1 MVANKL
7 RVLLV
12 ETSLED
18 AQRTL
23 TKLEQSGYKVEHRRV
38 DNASTMQAAL
48 IENEWDVVLCSYDQS
63 GFCGLA
69 ALQLMQS
76 QGVNLPFLFLSH
88 DLHEET
94 IIRTM
99 QSGANDYIFKG
110 SLNRLAPSIAH
121 NLREARIRYEHRQA
135 QIALQENQ
143 ARLQAFITNLPG
155 MAYQVLLK
163 HNGEISF
170 PYISDGSKA
179 LLDLNPQ
186 ELEKHPHLF
195 MNMLH
200 PDDRFSYEQSMRTS
214 ADNLSFWNWEG
225 RIVILPEGE
234 IKWINLRCSPR
245 KTSHNEIMWEGIM
258 SNISQSKQ
266 AEIEIKYSQE
276 QLRELSSHIQ
286 LVREQE
292 RLNIAREVHDDLGS
306 TLTAIKLNIAWLGGR
321 LSRETPELIAKI
333 KDVENLIDKCTA
345 AANDISHSLR
355 PSTLDS
361 FGIIAAME
369 IEVDEFEQ
377 RTGITCV
384 FDHPDEDITLG
395 PNIAIALFRIL
406 QETLTNIMKH
416 AHASKVQIA
425 LHNQATHVE
434 MIVSDN
440 GCGFTESDRIKPRS
454 FGLRG
459 IKERVAYFGG
469 NVHISG
475 TPGSGTTIKACI
487 PHQPEPAAIDSF
499 CLPQSQQKLLW

>member
-7 RVLLV
+7 RALLV

-23 TKLEQSGYKVEHRRV
+23 AKLEQSGYKVEHQRV
-38 DNASTMQAAL
+38 DNTSAMQAAL
-48 IENEWDVVLCSYDQS
+48 IENEWDVVLCSYDSS

-69 ALQLMQS
+69 ALELMQS
-76 QGVNLPFLFLSH
+76 KGVDLPFLFLSH

-94 IIRTM
+94 IIHTM

-121 NLREARIRYEHRQA
+121 NLREARIRCEHRQA

-155 MAYQVLLK
+155 MAYQLLLK
-163 HNGEISF
+163 HDDDISF

-186 ELEKHPHLF
+186 DLEKNPQLF

-200 PDDRFSYEQSMRTS
+200 PNDRISYDQSMRTS
-214 ADNLSFWNWEG
+214 ANNLSFWNWEG
-225 RIVILPEGE
+225 RIVILPDGE

-245 KTSHNEIMWEGIM
+245 KTLHDEIQWEGIM

-276 QLRELSSHIQ
+276 QLRELSSHVQ

-306 TLTAIKLNIAWLGGR
+306 TLTAIKLNIAWLGSR
-321 LSRETPELIAKI
+321 LSREAPELIAKI
-333 KDVENLIDKCTA
+333 KDVENLVDKCTA

-355 PSTLDS
+355 PSTLDC

-369 IEVDEFEQ
+369 IEVDEFEK
-377 RTGITCV
+377 RTGISCV
-384 FDHPDEDITLG
+384 FNHPDEDITLG
-395 PNIAIALFRIL
+395 PDIAIALFRIL

-416 AHASKVQIA
+416 ANASKVKVD
-425 LHNQATHVE
+425 LYNQATCVE
-434 MIVSDN
+434 MTVSDN
-440 GCGFTESDRIKPRS
+440 GLGFTESDRIKPRS

-459 IKERVAYFGG
+459 INERVAYFGG
-469 NVHISG
+469 NVHVSG
-475 TPGSGTTIKACI
+475 TSGLGTTIKACI
-487 PHQPEPAAIDSF
+487 PYQSDPTAAGDI
-499 CLPQSQQKLLW
+499 CLPQPQQKRL

>member
-23 TKLEQSGYKVEHRRV
+23 AKLEQSNYEVKYQRI
-38 DNASTMQAAL
+38 DNASAMQAAL
-48 IENEWDVVLCSYDQS
+48 IEDEWDVVLCSYDPS

-69 ALQLMQS
+69 ALELMQS
-76 QGVNLPFLFLSH
+76 KGVDLPFLFLSH

-94 IIRTM
+94 IIHTM

-121 NLREARIRYEHRQA
+121 NLREARIRCEHRQA

-143 ARLQAFITNLPG
+143 SRLQAFITNLPG

-163 HNGEISF
+163 HDGDISF

-179 LLDLNPQ
+179 LLNMNPQ
-186 ELEKHPHLF
+186 DLETYPQLF
-195 MNMLH
+195 VNMLH
-200 PDDRFSYEQSMRTS
+200 PDDRISYEQSMRTS

-245 KTSHNEIMWEGIM
+245 KTLHGEIQWEGIM

-276 QLRELSSHIQ
+276 QLRELSSHVQ
-286 LVREQE
+286 LAREQE

-321 LSRETPELIAKI
+321 LSREAPELIAKI
-333 KDVENLIDKCTA
+333 KDVENLVDKCTA

-355 PSTLDS
+355 PSTLDC

-377 RTGITCV
+377 RTGISCI
-384 FDHPDEDITLG
+384 FNHPDEDITLG
-395 PNIAIALFRIL
+395 PDIAIALFRIL

-416 AHASKVQIA
+416 AHASKVKIDLYHQS
-425 LHNQATHVE
+425 TCVE

-440 GCGFTESDRIKPRS
+440 GLGFTESDRIKPRS

-459 IKERVAYFGG
+459 IYERVAYFGG
-469 NVHISG
+469 NVHING
-475 TPGSGTTIKACI
+475 TSGSGTTIKARI
-487 PHQPEPAAIDSF
+487 PHQPEPTATGGF
-499 CLPQSQQKLLW
+499 FLQQPQQKLL

>member
-1 MVANKL
+1 MTVNKL

-12 ETSLED
+12 ETSFED

-23 TKLEQSGYKVEHRRV
+23 AKLEQSGYKVEHLLV
-38 DNASTMQAAL
+38 DNKSDMQAAL
-48 IENEWDVVLCSYDQS
+48 IENDWDVVLCSYDES
-63 GFCGLA
+63 GFCGLD
-69 ALQLMQS
+69 ALKLMQS
-76 QGVNLPFLFLSH
+76 KEVNIPFLFLSYH
-88 DLHEET
+88 LHEET
-94 IIRTM
+94 IIHTM

-110 SLNRLAPSIAH
+110 SLNRLAPSIEH
-121 NLREARIRYEHRQA
+121 NLREARIRREHRQA

-163 HNGEISF
+163 HDGDISF
-170 PYISDGSKA
+170 PYISDGCKA

-186 ELEKHPHLF
+186 NLKNNPHLF
-195 MNMLH
+195 MQMLH
-200 PDDRFSYEQSMRTS
+200 PDDRISYEQTMRAS
-214 ADNLSFWNWEG
+214 ANNLSFWNWEG
-225 RIVILPEGE
+225 RIVILPVGE

-245 KTSHNEIMWEGIM
+245 KTSNGEIQWEGIM

-266 AEIEIKYSQE
+266 AEIEIKHSQE
-276 QLRELSSHIQ
+276 QLRELSSHVQ

-321 LSRETPELIAKI
+321 LTRAAPELIAKI
-333 KDVENLIDKCTA
+333 KDVESLVDKCTA
-345 AANDISHSLR
+345 AAHDISHSLR
-355 PSTLDS
+355 PSTLDC

-377 RTGITCV
+377 RTGISCV
-384 FDHPDEDITLG
+384 FNHPDEDITLN
-395 PNIAIALFRIL
+395 PDIAIALFRIL
-406 QETLTNIMKH
+406 QESLTNIMKH
-416 AHASKVQIA
+416 AQAGLVKID
-425 LHNQATHVE
+425 LYNQDSCVE

-440 GCGFTESDRIKPRS
+440 GLGFTESDRIKPRS

-469 NVHISG
+469 YVHIKG
-475 TPGSGTTIKACI
+475 TPDSGTTIKACI
-487 PHQPEPAAIDSF
+487 PHHSESTTVGGF
-499 CLPQSQQKLLW
+499 FLPQPQQKLL

>member
-1 MVANKL
+1 MATNKL
-7 RVLLV
+7 RALLV
-12 ETSLED
+12 ETSLD
-18 AQRTL
+18 DTQRTL
-23 TKLEQSGYKVEHRRV
+23 AKLEQSGYEVEHRRV
-38 DNASTMQAAL
+38 DNASAMQAAL
-48 IENEWDVVLCSYDQS
+48 TEDEWDVVLCSYDPS

-69 ALQLMQS
+69 ALELMQS
-76 QGVNLPFLFLSH
+76 QGVDLPFLFLSH

-94 IIRTM
+94 IIHTM

-121 NLREARIRYEHRQA
+121 NLREARIRHEHRQA

-155 MAYQVLLK
+155 MAYQILLK
-163 HNGEISF
+163 HDGDICF

-186 ELEKHPHLF
+186 DLEKNPHLF

-200 PDDRFSYEQSMRTS
+200 PDDRGSYEQSMRTS
-214 ADNLSFWNWEG
+214 ANNLTFWNWEG
-225 RIVILPEGE
+225 RIVILPKGE

-245 KTSHNEIMWEGIM
+245 KTLHGEIQWEGIM

-266 AEIEIKYSQE
+266 AEIEIKHSQE
-276 QLRELSSHIQ
+276 QLRELSSHVQ

-321 LSRETPELIAKI
+321 LNRETPELIAKI
-333 KDVENLIDKCTA
+333 KDVENLVDKCTT

-355 PSTLDS
+355 PSTLDC
-361 FGIIAAME
+361 FGITTAME
-369 IEVDEFEQ
+369 IEVNEFEQ
-377 RTGITCV
+377 RTGISCV
-384 FDHPDEDITLG
+384 FNHPDEDITLD
-395 PNIAIALFRIL
+395 PDIAIALFRIL

-416 AHASKVQIA
+416 AHARKVKID
-425 LHNQATHVE
+425 LYNQATCVE

-469 NVHISG
+469 NVHIKG

-487 PHQPEPAAIDSF
+487 PHHPEPLTTGNFFLSQ
-499 CLPQSQQKLLW
+499 PQQKLL

>member
-1 MVANKL
+1 MATNKL
-7 RVLLV
+7 RALLV
-12 ETSLED
+12 ETSLD
-18 AQRTL
+18 DTQRTL
-23 TKLEQSGYKVEHRRV
+23 AKLEQSGYEVEHRRV
-38 DNASTMQAAL
+38 DNASAMQAAL
-48 IENEWDVVLCSYDQS
+48 TEDEWDVVLCSYEPS

-69 ALQLMQS
+69 ALELMQS
-76 QGVNLPFLFLSH
+76 QGVDLPFLFLSH

-94 IIRTM
+94 IIHTM

-121 NLREARIRYEHRQA
+121 NLREARIRHEHRQA

-155 MAYQVLLK
+155 MAYQILLK
-163 HNGEISF
+163 HDGDICF

-186 ELEKHPHLF
+186 DLEKNPHLF

-200 PDDRFSYEQSMRTS
+200 PDDRGSYEQSMRTS
-214 ADNLSFWNWEG
+214 ANNLTFWNWEG

-245 KTSHNEIMWEGIM
+245 KTLHGEIQWEGIM

-266 AEIEIKYSQE
+266 AEIEIKHSQE
-276 QLRELSSHIQ
+276 QLRELSSHVQ

-321 LSRETPELIAKI
+321 LNRETPELIAKI
-333 KDVENLIDKCTA
+333 KDVENLVDKCTT

-355 PSTLDS
+355 PSTLDC
-361 FGIIAAME
+361 FGITTAME
-369 IEVDEFEQ
+369 IEVNEFEQ
-377 RTGITCV
+377 RTGISCV
-384 FDHPDEDITLG
+384 FNHPDEDITLD
-395 PNIAIALFRIL
+395 PDIAIALFRIL

-416 AHASKVQIA
+416 AHARKVKID
-425 LHNQATHVE
+425 LYNQATCVE

-469 NVHISG
+469 NVHIKG

-487 PHQPEPAAIDSF
+487 PHHPEPLTTGNFFLSQ
-499 CLPQSQQKLLW
+499 PQQKLL

>member
-23 TKLEQSGYKVEHRRV
+23 AKLEQSGYEVEHQRV
-38 DNASTMQAAL
+38 DNASAMQTAL
-48 IENEWDVVLCSYDQS
+48 IENVWDVVLCSYDPS

-69 ALQLMQS
+69 TLELMQS
-76 QGVNLPFLFLSH
+76 KGVDLPFLFLSH

-94 IIRTM
+94 IIHTM

-121 NLREARIRYEHRQA
+121 NLREARIRCEHRQA

-163 HNGEISF
+163 HDGDISF

-186 ELEKHPHLF
+186 DLEKHPHLF

-200 PDDRFSYEQSMRTS
+200 PDDRISYEQSMRTS
-214 ADNLSFWNWEG
+214 ANNLSFWNWEG
-225 RIVILPEGE
+225 RIVILPDSE

-245 KTSHNEIMWEGIM
+245 KTLHGEIQWEGIM

-266 AEIEIKYSQE
+266 AEIEIKHSQE
-276 QLRELSSHIQ
+276 QLRELSSHVQ

-321 LSRETPELIAKI
+321 LSRESPELIAKI
-333 KDVENLIDKCTA
+333 KDVENLVDKCTA

-355 PSTLDS
+355 PSTLDC

-377 RTGITCV
+377 RTGISCV
-384 FDHPDEDITLG
+384 FSHPDEDINLG
-395 PNIAIALFRIL
+395 PDIAIALFRIL

-416 AHASKVQIA
+416 AHASKVNID
-425 LHNQATHVE
+425 LYNQATYVE
-434 MIVSDN
+434 MTVNDN
-440 GCGFTESDRIKPRS
+440 GLGFTESDRIKPRS

-459 IKERVAYFGG
+459 INERVAYFGG
-469 NVHISG
+469 KVHING
-475 TPGSGTTIKACI
+475 TPGSGTTIKARI
-487 PHQPEPAAIDSF
+487 PHQPEPTAVGGF
-499 CLPQSQQKLLW
+499 FLPQSQQKLL

>member
-12 ETSLED
+12 ETSPEEALH
-18 AQRTL
+18 TL
-23 TKLEQSGYKVEHRRV
+23 AKLVQSGYEVKHRRV
-38 DNASTMQAAL
+38 DNAPDMHAAL
-48 IENEWDVVLCSYDQS
+48 VEDKWDVVLCSYDPS

-76 QGVNLPFLFLSH
+76 KDVDLPFLFLSH

-94 IIRTM
+94 IIHTM

-121 NLREARIRYEHRQA
+121 NLRAARIRCEHRQA

-143 ARLQAFITNLPG
+143 ARLQALITNLPG

-163 HNGEISF
+163 HDGDISF

-179 LLDLNPQ
+179 LLDVNPQ
-186 ELEKHPHLF
+186 DLEKHPHLF

-200 PDDRFSYEQSMRTS
+200 PDDRISYEQTMRTS

-245 KTSHNEIMWEGIM
+245 KTLHGEIQWEGIM

-276 QLRELSSHIQ
+276 QLRELSSHVQ
-286 LVREQE
+286 LVREHE

-306 TLTAIKLNIAWLGGR
+306 TLTAIKLNISWLGGR
-321 LSRETPELIAKI
+321 LSKAAPELIAKI
-333 KDVENLIDKCTA
+333 KDVECLVDKCTA

-355 PSTLDS
+355 PSTLDC

-377 RTGITCV
+377 RTGISCV
-384 FDHPDEDITLG
+384 FNHPDEDVTLD
-395 PNIAIALFRIL
+395 PDIAIALFRIL

-416 AHASKVQIA
+416 AHASKVDVD
-425 LHNQATHVE
+425 LYNQNACIE

-440 GCGFTESDRIKPRS
+440 GRGFTESDRIKPRS

-469 NVHISG
+469 NVHIMG
-475 TPGSGTTIKACI
+475 TPELGTTIKACI
-487 PHQPEPAAIDSF
+487 PHQSKLTAVGGF
-499 CLPQSQQKLLW
+499 VLPQPQQKPL

>member
-7 RVLLV
+7 QVLLV

-23 TKLEQSGYKVEHRRV
+23 KKLEQSGYAVKHRRV
-38 DNASTMQAAL
+38 DNASAMQAAL
-48 IENEWDVVLCSYDQS
+48 IEDEWDVVLCSYDLS

-69 ALQLMQS
+69 ALELMQS
-76 QGVNLPFLFLSH
+76 KKLDLPFLFLSH

-94 IIRTM
+94 IIHTM
-99 QSGANDYIFKG
+99 QSGADDYIFKG

-121 NLREARIRYEHRQA
+121 NLRAARVRCEHRQA
-135 QIALQENQ
+135 QTALQENQ

-163 HNGEISF
+163 HDGDIYF
-170 PYISDGSKA
+170 PYVSDGSKA

-186 ELEKHPHLF
+186 DLEKYPHLF

-200 PDDRFSYEQSMRTS
+200 PDDRISYEQSMRIS

-245 KTSHNEIMWEGIM
+245 KVLHGDIQWEGIM

-292 RLNIAREVHDDLGS
+292 RLKIAREVHDDLGS

-321 LSRETPELIAKI
+321 LSREPPELIAKI
-333 KDVENLIDKCTA
+333 KDVENLVDKCTA

-355 PSTLDS
+355 PSTLDC

-377 RTGITCV
+377 RTGISCV
-384 FDHPDEDITLG
+384 FNHPDEDITLD
-395 PNIAIALFRIL
+395 PDIAIALFRIL
-406 QETLTNIMKH
+406 QESLTNIMKH
-416 AHASKVQIA
+416 AHASKVTID
-425 LHNQATHVE
+425 LYNQATCVE

-440 GCGFTESDRIKPRS
+440 GLGFTESDRIKPRS

-469 NVHISG
+469 YVHISG
-475 TPGSGTTIKACI
+475 TPDSGTAIKACI
-487 PHQPEPAAIDSF
+487 PHQSEPTAVGSF
-499 CLPQSQQKLLW
+499 FLPKPQQKLL

>member
-23 TKLEQSGYKVEHRRV
+23 AKLEQSGYEVEHQRV
-38 DNASTMQAAL
+38 DNASAMQTAL
-48 IENEWDVVLCSYDQS
+48 IEDEWDVVLCSYDPS

-69 ALQLMQS
+69 ALELMQS
-76 QGVNLPFLFLSH
+76 KGVDLPFLFLSH

-94 IIRTM
+94 IIHTM

-121 NLREARIRYEHRQA
+121 NLREARIRCEHRQA

-163 HNGEISF
+163 HDGDISF

-186 ELEKHPHLF
+186 DLETYPHLF
-195 MNMLH
+195 INMLH
-200 PDDRFSYEQSMRTS
+200 PDDRISYEQSMRTS
-214 ADNLSFWNWEG
+214 ADNFSFWNWEG
-225 RIVILPEGE
+225 RIVIMPDGE

-245 KTSHNEIMWEGIM
+245 KTLHGEIQWEGIM

-276 QLRELSSHIQ
+276 QLRELSSHVQ
-286 LVREQE
+286 LAREQE

-321 LSRETPELIAKI
+321 LSREAPELIAKI
-333 KDVENLIDKCTA
+333 KDVENLVDKCTA

-355 PSTLDS
+355 PSTLDC

-377 RTGITCV
+377 RTGISCV
-384 FDHPDEDITLG
+384 FNHPDEDITLG
-395 PNIAIALFRIL
+395 PDIAIALFRIL

-416 AHASKVQIA
+416 AHASKVKVD
-425 LHNQATHVE
+425 LYNQATCVE

-440 GCGFTESDRIKPRS
+440 GLGFTESDRIKPRS

-459 IKERVAYFGG
+459 IYERVAYFGG
-469 NVHISG
+469 NVHING
-475 TPGSGTTIKACI
+475 TPGSGTTIKARI
-487 PHQPEPAAIDSF
+487 PHQPEPTTTGGF
-499 CLPQSQQKLLW
+499 FLQQPQQKLL

>member
-12 ETSLED
+12 ETSPED

-23 TKLEQSGYKVEHRRV
+23 TKLEQSGYEVIHQQV
-38 DNASTMQAAL
+38 DNASTMQTAL
-48 IENEWDVVLCSYDQS
+48 SDNEWDVVLCSYDPS

-69 ALQLMQS
+69 ALELMQS
-76 QGVNLPFLFLSH
+76 NGIDLPFLFLSY

-94 IIRTM
+94 IIHTM

-110 SLNRLAPSIAH
+110 SLSRLAPSIAY
-121 NLREARIRYEHRQA
+121 NLRAARIRYEHHQA

-155 MAYQVLLK
+155 MAYQVLRK
-163 HNGEISF
+163 NDGNISF

-186 ELEKHPHLF
+186 DLEKHPKLF
-195 MNMLH
+195 IDMLH
-200 PDDRFSYEQSMRTS
+200 PDDLISYEQSMQAS

-245 KTSHNEIMWEGIM
+245 KTLHGEILWEGIM

-266 AEIEIKYSQE
+266 AEIEIKHSQE
-276 QLRELSSHIQ
+276 QLRELSSHVQ

-292 RLNIAREVHDDLGS
+292 RLHIAREVHDGLGS

-321 LSRETPELIAKI
+321 LQTKELPELAAKI
-333 KDVENLIDKCTA
+333 KDIENLIDKCTT

-355 PSTLDS
+355 PSTLDC
-361 FGIIAAME
+361 FGITTAME
-369 IEVDEFEQ
+369 IEVDEFKQ
-377 RTGITCV
+377 RTGISCI
-384 FDHPDEDITLG
+384 FNHPDEDITLD
-395 PNIAIALFRIL
+395 PDVAIALFRIL

-416 AHASKVQIA
+416 AQANTVKID
-425 LHNQATHVE
+425 LHNQATDIE
-434 MIVSDN
+434 MTVSDD
-440 GCGFTESDRIKPRS
+440 GLGFTETDRIKPRS

-459 IKERVAYFGG
+459 INERVSYFGG
-469 NVHISG
+469 NVHIQS
-475 TPGSGTTIKACI
+475 TPGSGTTIKARI
-487 PHQPEPAAIDSF
+487 PHSPKPGTINGLHLS
-499 CLPQSQQKLLW
+499 PTH

>member
-23 TKLEQSGYKVEHRRV
+23 AKLEQSNYEVKYQRI
-38 DNASTMQAAL
+38 DNASAMQAAL
-48 IENEWDVVLCSYDQS
+48 IEDEWDVVLCSYDPS

-69 ALQLMQS
+69 ALELMQS
-76 QGVNLPFLFLSH
+76 KGMDLPFLFLSH

-94 IIRTM
+94 IIHTM

-121 NLREARIRYEHRQA
+121 NLREARIRCEHRQA

-143 ARLQAFITNLPG
+143 SRLQAFITNLPG

-163 HNGEISF
+163 HDGDISF

-179 LLDLNPQ
+179 LLNMNPQ
-186 ELEKHPHLF
+186 DLETYPQLF
-195 MNMLH
+195 VNMLH
-200 PDDRFSYEQSMRTS
+200 PDDRISYEQSMRTS

-245 KTSHNEIMWEGIM
+245 KTLHGEIQWEGIM

-276 QLRELSSHIQ
+276 QLRELSSHVQ
-286 LVREQE
+286 LAREQE

-321 LSRETPELIAKI
+321 LSREAPELIAKI
-333 KDVENLIDKCTA
+333 KDVENLVDKCTA

-355 PSTLDS
+355 PSTLDC

-377 RTGITCV
+377 RTGISCI
-384 FDHPDEDITLG
+384 FNHPDEDITLG
-395 PNIAIALFRIL
+395 PDIAIALFRIL

-416 AHASKVQIA
+416 AHASKVKIDLYHQS
-425 LHNQATHVE
+425 TCVE

-440 GCGFTESDRIKPRS
+440 GLGFTESDRIKPRS

-459 IKERVAYFGG
+459 IYERVAYFGG
-469 NVHISG
+469 NVHING
-475 TPGSGTTIKACI
+475 TSGSGTTIKARI
-487 PHQPEPAAIDSF
+487 PHQPEPTATGGF
-499 CLPQSQQKLLW
+499 FLQQPQQKLL

>member
-23 TKLEQSGYKVEHRRV
+23 AKLEQSGYEVEHQRV
-38 DNASTMQAAL
+38 DNASAMQAAL
-48 IENEWDVVLCSYDQS
+48 IENVWDVVLCSYDPS

-69 ALQLMQS
+69 ALELMQS
-76 QGVNLPFLFLSH
+76 KGVDLPFLFLSH

-94 IIRTM
+94 IIHTM
-99 QSGANDYIFKG
+99 QSGANDYLFKG

-121 NLREARIRYEHRQA
+121 NLREARIRCEHRQA

-163 HNGEISF
+163 HDGDISF

-186 ELEKHPHLF
+186 DLEKHPHLF

-200 PDDRFSYEQSMRTS
+200 PGDRISYERSMRTS

-225 RIVILPEGE
+225 RIVILPDGE

-245 KTSHNEIMWEGIM
+245 KTLHNEILWEGIM

-266 AEIEIKYSQE
+266 AEIEIKHSQE
-276 QLRELSSHIQ
+276 QLRELSSHVQ

-321 LSRETPELIAKI
+321 LSREAPELIAKI
-333 KDVENLIDKCTA
+333 KDVENLVDKCTA

-355 PSTLDS
+355 PSTLDC

-369 IEVDEFEQ
+369 IEVAQFEQ
-377 RTGITCV
+377 RTGISCI
-384 FDHPDEDITLG
+384 FSHPDEDITLD
-395 PNIAIALFRIL
+395 PDIAIALFRIL

-416 AHASKVQIA
+416 AHASKVKIE
-425 LHNQATHVE
+425 LYNQATSVE

-440 GCGFTESDRIKPRS
+440 GRGFTESDRIKPRS

-469 NVHISG
+469 NVHVSG
-475 TPGSGTTIKACI
+475 TSGLGTTIKACI
-487 PHQPEPAAIDSF
+487 PYQSDPTAAGDIF
-499 CLPQSQQKLLW
+499 LPQPQQKRL

>member
-23 TKLEQSGYKVEHRRV
+23 AKLEQSNYEVKYQRI
-38 DNASTMQAAL
+38 DNASAMQAAL
-48 IENEWDVVLCSYDQS
+48 IEDEWDVVLCSYDPS

-69 ALQLMQS
+69 ALELMQS
-76 QGVNLPFLFLSH
+76 KGVDLPFLFLSH

-94 IIRTM
+94 IIHTM

-121 NLREARIRYEHRQA
+121 NLREARIRCEHRQA

-143 ARLQAFITNLPG
+143 SRLQAFITNLPG

-163 HNGEISF
+163 HDGDISF

-179 LLDLNPQ
+179 LLNMNPQ
-186 ELEKHPHLF
+186 DLETYPQLF
-195 MNMLH
+195 VNMLH
-200 PDDRFSYEQSMRTS
+200 PDDRISYEQSMRTS

-245 KTSHNEIMWEGIM
+245 KTLHGEIQWEGIM

-276 QLRELSSHIQ
+276 QLRELSSHVQ
-286 LVREQE
+286 LAREQE

-321 LSRETPELIAKI
+321 LSREAPELIAKI
-333 KDVENLIDKCTA
+333 KDVENLVDKCTA

-355 PSTLDS
+355 PSTLDC

-377 RTGITCV
+377 RTGISCL
-384 FDHPDEDITLG
+384 FNHPDEDITLG
-395 PNIAIALFRIL
+395 PDIAIALFRIL

-416 AHASKVQIA
+416 AHASKVKIDLYHQS
-425 LHNQATHVE
+425 TCVE

-440 GCGFTESDRIKPRS
+440 GLGFTESDRIKPRS

-459 IKERVAYFGG
+459 IYERVAYFGG
-469 NVHISG
+469 NVHING
-475 TPGSGTTIKACI
+475 TSGSGTIIKARI
-487 PHQPEPAAIDSF
+487 PHQPEPTATGGF
-499 CLPQSQQKLLW
+499 FFQQPQQKLL

>member
-1 MVANKL
+1 MATNKL
-7 RVLLV
+7 RALLV
-12 ETSLED
+12 ETSLD
-18 AQRTL
+18 DTQRTL
-23 TKLEQSGYKVEHRRV
+23 AKLEQSGYEVEHRRV
-38 DNASTMQAAL
+38 DNASAMQAAL
-48 IENEWDVVLCSYDQS
+48 TEDEWDVVLCSYDPS

-69 ALQLMQS
+69 ALELMQS
-76 QGVNLPFLFLSH
+76 QGVDLPFLFLSH

-94 IIRTM
+94 IIHTM

-143 ARLQAFITNLPG
+143 ARLKAFITNLPG
-155 MAYQVLLK
+155 MAYQILLK
-163 HNGEISF
+163 NDGDISF

-186 ELEKHPHLF
+186 DLEKNPHLF

-200 PDDRFSYEQSMRTS
+200 PDDRGSYEQSMRTS
-214 ADNLSFWNWEG
+214 ANNLTFWNWEG

-245 KTSHNEIMWEGIM
+245 KTLHGEIQWEGIM

-266 AEIEIKYSQE
+266 AEIEIKHSQE
-276 QLRELSSHIQ
+276 QLRELSSHVQ

-321 LSRETPELIAKI
+321 LNKETPELIAKI
-333 KDVENLIDKCTA
+333 KDVENLVDKCTA

-355 PSTLDS
+355 PSTLDC
-361 FGIIAAME
+361 FGITTAME

-377 RTGITCV
+377 RTGISCV
-384 FDHPDEDITLG
+384 FNHPDEDITLD
-395 PNIAIALFRIL
+395 PDIAIALFRIL

-416 AHASKVQIA
+416 AHASKVKID
-425 LHNQATHVE
+425 LYNQATCVE

-469 NVHISG
+469 NVHVKG

-487 PHQPEPAAIDSF
+487 PHQSEPLTAGNFFLSQ
-499 CLPQSQQKLLW
+499 PQQKLL

>member
-1 MVANKL
+1 MATNKL
-7 RVLLV
+7 RALLV
-12 ETSLED
+12 ETSLD
-18 AQRTL
+18 DTQRTL
-23 TKLEQSGYKVEHRRV
+23 AKLEQSGYEVEHRRV
-38 DNASTMQAAL
+38 DNASAMQAAL
-48 IENEWDVVLCSYDQS
+48 TEDVWDVVLCSYDPS

-69 ALQLMQS
+69 ALELMQS
-76 QGVNLPFLFLSH
+76 QGVDLPFLFLSH

-94 IIRTM
+94 IIHTM

-155 MAYQVLLK
+155 MAYQILLK
-163 HNGEISF
+163 HDGDICF

-186 ELEKHPHLF
+186 DLEKNPHLF

-200 PDDRFSYEQSMRTS
+200 PDDRSSYEQSMRTS
-214 ADNLSFWNWEG
+214 ANNLSFWNWEG

-245 KTSHNEIMWEGIM
+245 KTLHGEIQWEGIM

-266 AEIEIKYSQE
+266 AEIEIKHSQE
-276 QLRELSSHIQ
+276 QLRELSSHVQ

-321 LSRETPELIAKI
+321 LNRETPELIAKI
-333 KDVENLIDKCTA
+333 KDVENLVDKCTT

-355 PSTLDS
+355 PSTLDC
-361 FGIIAAME
+361 FGITTAME
-369 IEVDEFEQ
+369 IEVNEFEQ
-377 RTGITCV
+377 RTGISCV
-384 FDHPDEDITLG
+384 FNHPDEDITLD
-395 PNIAIALFRIL
+395 PDIAIALFRIL

-416 AHASKVQIA
+416 AHAHKVKID
-425 LHNQATHVE
+425 LYNQATCVE

-469 NVHISG
+469 NVHIKG

-487 PHQPEPAAIDSF
+487 PHHPEPLTAGNFS
-499 CLPQSQQKLLW
+499 LSQPQQKLL